1 MVIDGEFSRMSGRM
15 AKDTLDKL
23 LKNIINTPSDYA
35 KISREIEKRNSF
47 NRINI
52 SYLASYTS
60 EVLKPYIV
68 VELAKKGYKGSL
80 YFAPFNQFEQ
90 EIHNSDSGLYLSN
103 PDVVILHNRIEDNHQ
118 DLVSRFAKYSESDLN
133 SLADN
138 IIQRHKL
145 MIETLRSKSDT
156 KIIVMN
162 FGNLQMTEDF
172 FTSSSII
179 QSQWVYIQKL
189 NNRLLELCNK
199 IPSCYVVNYQQIFNG
214 IGLNNCIDP
223 KLFYMARIPF
233 NSNAQISFGKIIS
246 RTIAATYCS
255 PAKCIVLD
263 LDNTLWGG
271 VIGED
276 GISGIQIS
284 DEYPGN
290 VFKDFQRAL
299 LGLRDQGVLLSI
311 ASKNNLDDVLEVFER
326 HTDCLL
332 KKNDFSS
339 MQINWEDK
347 ASSIKKISKELNIG
361 LDSIVFFDDNPVERD
376 WVRKQLPNVKV
387 IDVPKNS
394 MDYLKALNESTFFD
408 RLTITNEDKSRAD
421 IYQREQ
427 QKKIDL
433 NKSVSV
439 DDFLKDLK
447 MTVNIGFSNDIT
459 ITRIV
464 QLLNKTN
471 QFNLT
476 TKRYSSA
483 DVTKIILNGGKV
495 LWLSAADRYGD
506 NGIVGVSILVKIKEK
521 DWLIDSMLLSC
532 RVIGR
537 KIETVFLAEIIEILR
552 SENANVVY
560 GQYLPT
566 KKNSIVSDF
575 YNQNSFQLTDKK
587 NNLWEFNLNE
597 SYLIKPN
604 YIEVSINND

>member
-1 MVIDGEFSRMSGRM
+1 
-15 AKDTLDKL
+15 
-23 LKNIINTPSDYA
+23 
-35 KISREIEKRNSF
+35 
-47 NRINI
+47 
-52 SYLASYTS
+52 
-60 EVLKPYIV
+60 
-68 VELAKKGYKGSL
+68 
-80 YFAPFNQFEQ
+80 
-90 EIHNSDSGLYLSN
+90 
-103 PDVVILHNRIEDNHQ
+103 
-118 DLVSRFAKYSESDLN
+118 
-133 SLADN
+133 
-138 IIQRHKL
+138 
-145 MIETLRSKSDT
+145 
-156 KIIVMN
+156 
-162 FGNLQMTEDF
+162 
-172 FTSSSII
+172 
-179 QSQWVYIQKL
+179 
-189 NNRLLELCNK
+189 
-199 IPSCYVVNYQQIFNG
+199 
-214 IGLNNCIDP
+214 
-223 KLFYMARIPF
+223 
-233 NSNAQISFGKIIS
+233 
-246 RTIAATYCS
+246 
-255 PAKCIVLD
+255 
-263 LDNTLWGG
+263 
-271 VIGED
+271 
-276 GISGIQIS
+276 
-284 DEYPGN
+284 
-290 VFKDFQRAL
+290 
-299 LGLRDQGVLLSI
+299 
-311 ASKNNLDDVLEVFER
+311 LEVFEK

-339 MQINWEDK
+339 MQIHWEDK
-347 ASSIKKISKELNIG
+347 ASSIEIISEELNIG

>member
-1 MVIDGEFSRMSGRM
+1 MVGAGEFFQASGRVS
-15 AKDTLDKL
+15 KDTVDKL
-23 LKNIINTPSDYA
+23 LTAIINTPSDYA
-35 KISREIEKRNSF
+35 RVSREIEKSDSL

-52 SYLASYTS
+52 AYLASYTS
-60 EVLKPYIV
+60 EVLNPYIV

-90 EIHNSDSGLYLSN
+90 EIHNPDSGLYLSY
-103 PDVVILHNRIEDNHQ
+103 PDVVILHARIEDTHQ
-118 DLVSRFAKYSESDLN
+118 DLITRFAKYSDDELN
-133 SLADN
+133 GLADN
-138 IIQRHKL
+138 IIQRHKIML
-145 MIETLRSKSDT
+145 EGLRSKSDA

-162 FGNLQMTEDF
+162 FGNIQMTEEH
-172 FTSSSII
+172 FTSSSIV
-179 QSQWVYIQKL
+179 QSQHIYLQKL
-189 NNRLLELCNK
+189 NNSLLELCNK
-199 IPSCYVVNYQQIFNG
+199 ITSCYVVNYQQLFKG
-214 IGLNNCIDP
+214 VGLNNCIDP

-233 NSNAQISFGKIIS
+233 NSNAQKIFGKIIS
-246 RTIAATYCS
+246 RTIAATYNP

-276 GISGIQIS
+276 GISGIQLG

-290 VFKDFQRAL
+290 VFKDFHRAL

-311 ASKNNLDDVLEVFER
+311 ASKNNLDDVLEVFEK

-332 KKNDFSS
+332 KKSDFSS
-339 MQINWEDK
+339 MQIHWENK
-347 ASSIKKISKELNIG
+347 ASSIKKISEELNIG

-376 WVRKQLPNVKV
+376 WVKKQLPNVKV
-387 IDVPKNS
+387 IEVPKNS

-408 RLTITNEDKSRAD
+408 RLTVTNEDRARAD
-421 IYQREQ
+421 IYQQEQ
-427 QKKIDL
+427 QRKIDL
-433 NKSVSV
+433 SNSVSV
-439 DDFLKDLK
+439 DDFLKELK
-447 MTVNIGFSNDIT
+447 MTVKIGFADDIT

-483 DVTKIILNGGKV
+483 DVIKIIRDGGKV

-506 NGIVGVSILVKIKEK
+506 NGIVGVAILVNIK
-521 DWLIDSMLLSC
+521 DRAWLIDSMLLSC

-537 KIETVFLAEIIEILR
+537 KIETIFLAEIIKIL
-552 SENANVVY
+552 SSDNVDVVY

-566 KKNSIVSDF
+566 KKNNIVSDF
-575 YNQNSFQLTDKK
+575 YNQHSFQLADKK
-587 NNLWEFNLNE
+587 NNLWKFNLND
-597 SYLIKPN
+597 SYIIKPN
-604 YIEVSINND
+604 YIEVSVKND

>member
-1 MVIDGEFSRMSGRM
+1 VGNN
-15 AKDTLDKL
+15 LVDKL
-23 LKNIINTPSDYA
+23 RKAAIKTPSDYA
-35 KISREIEKRNSF
+35 KFSREIEKIDTLTE
-47 NRINI
+47 INI

-60 EVLKPYIV
+60 EVLSPYIV

-90 EIHNSDSGLYLSN
+90 EIHSLDSELYLSD
-103 PDVVILHNRIEDNHQ
+103 PDVVILHARIEDNHQ
-118 DLVSRFAKYSESDLN
+118 DLVLRFAKYSDIDLN
-133 SLADN
+133 LMADN

-145 MIETLRSKSDT
+145 MLEGLRNKSDA

-162 FGNLQMTEDF
+162 FGNILMTEEYF
-172 FTSSSII
+172 NSSPVI
-179 QSQWVYIQKL
+179 QAQYLFLQRM
-189 NNRLLELCNK
+189 NNSLVELCNK
-199 IPSCYVVNYQQIFNG
+199 ISSCYVINYQELFNG

-233 NSNAQISFGKIIS
+233 NSNAQIKFGKVIS
-246 RTIAATYCS
+246 RTIAASYEP

-276 GISGIQIS
+276 GISGIHLS

-311 ASKNNLDDVLEVFER
+311 ASKNNLNDVLEVFEK

-332 KKNDFSS
+332 KKSDFSS
-339 MQINWEDK
+339 MQIHWENK
-347 ASSIKKISKELNIG
+347 ASSIEKISKELNIG
-361 LDSIVFFDDNPVERD
+361 LDSMVFFDDNPVERD

-387 IDVPKNS
+387 IEVPKNS
-394 MDYLKALNESTFFD
+394 MDYLRVLNESTFFD
-408 RLTITNEDKSRAD
+408 RLALTSEDKARAN
-421 IYQREQ
+421 IYHQEQ
-427 QKKIDL
+427 HRKNDL
-433 NKSVSV
+433 NNSISV

-447 MTVNIGFSNDIT
+447 MTVQIGFSDDFT

-483 DVTKIILNGGKV
+483 DLIKIINEGGKV
-495 LWLSAADRYGD
+495 LWLSASDRYGD
-506 NGIVGVSILVKIKEK
+506 NGIVGVAILVEIKQRE
-521 DWLIDSMLLSC
+521 WLIDSMLLSC

-537 KIETVFLAEIIEILR
+537 KIETVFLAEIIKILDGN
-552 SENANVVY
+552 NADFVY

-566 KKNSIVSDF
+566 KKNNLVSNF
-575 YNQNSFQLTDKK
+575 YNQHSFQLTDKK

-597 SYLIKPN
+597 GYIIKPN
-604 YIEVSINND
+604 YIEVSIKND

>member
-1 MVIDGEFSRMSGRM
+1 MGR
-15 AKDTLDKL
+15 
-23 LKNIINTPSDYA
+23 
-35 KISREIEKRNSF
+35 
-47 NRINI
+47 
-52 SYLASYTS
+52 
-60 EVLKPYIV
+60 V
-68 VELAKKGYKGSL
+68 
-80 YFAPFNQFEQ
+80 
-90 EIHNSDSGLYLSN
+90 
-103 PDVVILHNRIEDNHQ
+103 
-118 DLVSRFAKYSESDLN
+118 
-133 SLADN
+133 
-138 IIQRHKL
+138 
-145 MIETLRSKSDT
+145 
-156 KIIVMN
+156 
-162 FGNLQMTEDF
+162 
-172 FTSSSII
+172 
-179 QSQWVYIQKL
+179 
-189 NNRLLELCNK
+189 
-199 IPSCYVVNYQQIFNG
+199 
-214 IGLNNCIDP
+214 
-223 KLFYMARIPF
+223 PF

-246 RTIAATYCS
+246 RTIAATYCP

-271 VIGED
+271 IIGED

-339 MQINWEDK
+339 MQINWKDK

-387 IDVPKNS
+387 IEVPKNS

-408 RLTITNEDKSRAD
+408 RLTVTHEDRARAD
-421 IYQREQ
+421 IYQQENQR
-427 QKKIDL
+427 KIDL
-433 NKSVSV
+433 NHSVSV

-447 MTVNIGFSNDIT
+447 MTVKIGFSDDIT

-476 TKRYSSA
+476 TKRYSSV
-483 DVTKIILNGGKV
+483 DVIRIIHDGGKV

-506 NGIVGVSILVKIKEK
+506 NGIVGVAILVKIKHRA
-521 DWLIDSMLLSC
+521 WLIDSMLLSC

-552 SENANVVY
+552 SDNADVVY
-560 GQYLPT
+560 GQYIPT
-566 KKNSIVSDF
+566 KKNNIVSDF
-575 YNQNSFQLTDKK
+575 YNQNSFQLADKK

-597 SYLIKPN
+597 SYLTKPN
-604 YIEVSINND
+604 YIEVSIKND